1 MVVDDSYGDRD
12 IDVGVSNDQETDMEE
27 KEDADF
33 EIYKIICL
41 FLNLLIFLREF
52 SSRISEDI

>member
-12 IDVGVSNDQETDMEE
+12 IDVGVSNYQEMDMEE
-27 KEDADF
+27 NENADF

-41 FLNLLIFLREF
+41 FLNLLNFYA
-52 SSRISEDI
+52 